1 MRLISKIQRDSLGSK
16 YIFPPAHFYR
26 VFSYTAASYPLLHV
40 LDEFS
45 RRIQGNSSLTT
56 GVAIANNLFIAC
68 IIALLQ
74 RPLHSYG
81 SVFFYAQQRETV
93 L

>member
-1 MRLISKIQRDSLGSK
+1 M
-16 YIFPPAHFYR
+16 
-26 VFSYTAASYPLLHV
+26 LHV

-45 RRIQGNSSLTT
+45 RRIQGNSSLTV

-74 RPLHSYG
+74 RPLHSHGFY
-81 SVFFYAQQRETV
+81 VFFYVQQRETA
-93 L
+93 LRETSNNYNN